1 MYEIAA
7 FCRRASGD
15 ALDVWRSIRSY
26 ISADAITSEGVTVTD
41 VLSSMLS
48 TLGNC

>member
-15 ALDVWRSIRSY
+15 VPGVWRSIRSY
-26 ISADAITSEGVTVTD
+26 ISADALMNEGVTATD
-41 VLSSMLS
+41 VLSSVLS

>member
-15 ALDVWRSIRSY
+15 VPGILRSIRSY
-26 ISADAITSEGVTVTD
+26 VSVDALVNEGVTVTD
-41 VLSSMLS
+41 VLSSVLS